1 MVQERGP
8 SKGSHHLG
16 GFRCPGCRSE
26 GLLRGPCYAP
36 RKAGAGSAGARVVA
50 TGRQEG
56 GVQQGR
62 AAGQGPGWGGGEDG
76 DQTGHSGGRGSRVGG
91 AAGNPWPP
99 SLSPQLCHVPQGPD
113 PSPGPPQ
120 PDGRR
125 HPRGHL
131 HHPLQG
137 TASAQEPG
145 WVADLVGLGS
155 GATSKEGGAW
165 VRHPWGHCLHSPRC
179 PASPRGV
186 REPRLAGRSGGEGC
200 LAHRG
205 GRVFSGVQGSVPHV
219 L

>member
-1 MVQERGP
+1 MSRKAPAVRPGRLGWGLQERG
-8 SKGSHHLG
+8 
-16 GFRCPGCRSE
+16 R
-26 GLLRGPCYAP
+26 LLQA
-36 RKAGAGSAGARVVA
+36 
-50 TGRQEG
+50 GRQEG

-76 DQTGHSGGRGSRVGG
+76 DQMGHSGRGSSRTGG

-99 SLSPQLCHVPQGPD
+99 SPSLNPQLRHVPQGPD

-120 PDGRR
+120 PDRRR

-155 GATSKEGGAW
+155 GATSAEGVAW
-165 VRHPWGHCLHSPRC
+165 VSHPRGHCLHSPRC

-186 REPRLAGRSGGEGC
+186 REPRLTGRAGGEGC

-205 GRVFSGVQGSVPHV
+205 GECSLVSRVRCPTSCRTRCSARS
-219 L
+219 